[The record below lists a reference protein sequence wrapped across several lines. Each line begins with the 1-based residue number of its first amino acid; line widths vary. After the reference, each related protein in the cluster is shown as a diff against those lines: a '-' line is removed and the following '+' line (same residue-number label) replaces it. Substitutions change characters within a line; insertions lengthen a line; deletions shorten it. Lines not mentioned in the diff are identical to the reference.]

1 MAFKSEP
8 FCVDQM
14 VVSYE
19 FVAQLI
25 AVLPEITREMKRN
38 VDEQMQLQMDWVT
51 TLFDHAKAEVEASS
65 DRQTAQ
71 AVLDKM
77 DKFELSKTKNLSMY
91 EKLKI

>member
-1 MAFKSEP
+1 
-8 FCVDQM
+8 
-14 VVSYE
+14 
-19 FVAQLI
+19 
-25 AVLPEITREMKRN
+25 
-38 VDEQMQLQMDWVT
+38 MDWVT